1 MPEHASRFAAA
12 LYDQFEEE
20 HRVADW
26 GGDELFTRMPRPRA
40 VDDAPSPRFRRSQA
54 AAERPLALVDPP
66 ADRRATP
73 DGEERSEPRERR
85 AAPAEQVMP
94 ERAERLGVTV
104 VADAPPALRDG
115 DGRPGAAPA
124 ADPLGA
130 APVVDPLGAAPV
142 VDPLGAA
149 AADEP
154 LGAAPA
160 VAPPR
165 AAPAAGP
172 LGAPRAVARA
182 GRPTKLITGRPDG
195 APRPPAELMSLERRR
210 PARTP
215 AEWVG
220 ARPERIVA
228 WAFALGLLLILIA
241 ISTADAAP
249 V

>member
-40 VDDAPSPRFRRSQA
+40 VDDAPPPRFRRSQA

-130 APVVDPLGAAPV
+130 APVVDPLGAA
-142 VDPLGAA
+142 

-154 LGAAPA
+154 LG
-160 VAPPR
+160 

>member
-40 VDDAPSPRFRRSQA
+40 VDDAPPPRFRRSQP
-54 AAERPLALVDPP
+54 AAERPLALVDSP
-66 ADRRATP
+66 AERRGAP
-73 DGEERSEPRERR
+73 DGEGRSEPRERR
-85 AAPAEQVMP
+85 APSAEQTMR
-94 ERAERLGVTV
+94 ERAERLSLAV
-104 VADAPPALRDG
+104 VADAPAAP
-115 DGRPGAAPA
+115 APA
-124 ADPLGA
+124 ADPRAADPA
-130 APVVDPLGAAPV
+130 APPAAAP
-142 VDPLGAA
+142 P
-149 AADEP
+149 
-154 LGAAPA
+154 
-160 VAPPR
+160 
-165 AAPAAGP
+165 
-172 LGAPRAVARA
+172 A

-195 APRPPAELMSLERRR
+195 TPRLPAEFTSSVERRR

-241 ISTADAAP
+241 ISTADAAT